1 MGKIN
6 KTKWGYLRETKEA
19 AKKAGIDSKTG
30 LHRTGLE
37 KYLSTIFLGE
47 EWVHDK

>member
-37 KYLSTIFLGE
+37 EYLATIFFGE

>member
-1 MGKIN
+1 MRN
-6 KTKWGYLRETKEA
+6 KRGSK
-19 AKKAGIDSKTG
+19 KKAGIDSKTG
-30 LHRTGLE
+30 LHHTGLE

>member
-6 KTKWGYLRETKEA
+6 TPKWGSLRETKEA

-30 LHRTGLE
+30 LNRTGLE
-37 KYLSTIFLGE
+37 EYLATIFFGE